1 MKYLIT
7 FLIVFLSAS
16 VMLAQSQRD
25 TFLNAPDGQTVN
37 LVGLGVQ
44 RLWGVNAPTRI
55 RADLTVRLKRS
66 PRSNR

>member
-1 MKYLIT
+1 
-7 FLIVFLSAS
+7 
-16 VMLAQSQRD
+16 MLAQSQRD